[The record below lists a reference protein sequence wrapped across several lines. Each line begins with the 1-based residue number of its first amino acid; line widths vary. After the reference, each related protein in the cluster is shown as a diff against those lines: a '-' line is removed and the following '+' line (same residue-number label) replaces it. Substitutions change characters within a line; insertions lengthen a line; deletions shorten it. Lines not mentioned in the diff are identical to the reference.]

1 MKVHDCI
8 QGTRPWLD
16 LRAGVPTSSEFDRI
30 TSCHQIREAIKRI
43 EKGITDKPVKLLEGS
58 ETYMNELLA
67 ERMLREPQ
75 TKAVTMWMQRGSEHE
90 AEAVSY
96 YEMARGVDTDVVG
109 FCTNDEG
116 TIGASPD
123 RLVGEDGLLEI
134 KVPCPAIH
142 VGYLRSAEGA
152 GDDYRIQAMGQLWIT
167 GRQWVDIMSYNP
179 GMPEALVRFERD
191 EVFIGMLASAVTE
204 FSARLE
210 AHTAKFRELGW
221 IKDPEPEQIEDYDGH
236 GITDEDAAFVI
247 AQVEAECAERD
258 ALLAAIKKELS

>member
-1 MKVHDCI
+1 MKIHNVI
-8 QGTRPWLD
+8 QGTRAWLD
-16 LRAGVPTSSEFDRI
+16 LRAGIPTASEFGRI
-30 TSCHQIREAIKRI
+30 TSAHQIRQAI
-43 EKGITDKPVKLLEGS
+43 EKDAPVKLLAGS
-58 ETYMNELLA
+58 ETYMHELLA

-96 YEMARGVDTDVVG
+96 YEMARGVDTEVVG

-134 KVPCPAIH
+134 KVPSPAIH
-142 VGYLRSAEGA
+142 VGYLLNADGA
-152 GDDYRIQAMGQLWIT
+152 GDEYRVQAMGQLWIT

-191 EVFIGMLASAVTE
+191 EVFIGMLATAVSE
-204 FSARLE
+204 FSAKLD
-210 AHTAKFRELGW
+210 AHTARFLENGW
-221 IKDPEPEQIEDYDGH
+221 IKDPLPDQVDDGDYGGL
-236 GITDEDAAFVI
+236 GITEADFAAMV
-247 AQVEAECAERD
+247 AEVEARD
-258 ALLAAIKKELS
+258 ALRAELS

>member
-1 MKVHDCI
+1 MKIYNVI
-8 QGTRPWLD
+8 QGTLAWLD
-16 LRAGVPTSSEFDRI
+16 LRSGLPTASEFGRI
-30 TSCHQIREAIKRI
+30 TSVHQINLAIKS
-43 EKGITDKPVKLLEGS
+43 EKPVKLLDGS
-58 ETYMNELLA
+58 DTYMNELLA

-96 YEMARGVDTDVVG
+96 YEMARGVDTQVVG

-134 KVPCPAIH
+134 KVPSPAIH
-142 VGYLRSAEGA
+142 VGYLRNQEGA

-167 GRQWVDIMSYNP
+167 GRRWVDIMSYNP

-191 EVFIGMLASAVTE
+191 ETFISMMASAVTE
-204 FSARLE
+204 FAAKLDS
-210 AHTAKFRELGW
+210 HTRRFREMGW
-221 IKDPEPEQIEDYDGH
+221 IKDPEPEQVEDYGGM
-236 GITDEDAAFVI
+236 GITDEDMAAMV
-247 AQVEAECAERD
+247 AEVEERD
-258 ALLAAIKKELS
+258 RLRGELR

>member
-1 MKVHDCI
+1 MIVHNCI
-8 QGTRPWLD
+8 QGTREWLN
-16 LRAGVPTSSEFDRI
+16 LRAGIPTASEFGRI
-30 TSCHQIREAIKRI
+30 TSAHQIRVAI
-43 EKGITDKPVKLLEGS
+43 EKEKPVKLLEGS
-58 ETYMNELLA
+58 ETYLNELLA
-67 ERMLREPQ
+67 ERMLHEPQ

-96 YEMARGVDTDVVG
+96 YEMARGVDTEVVG

-134 KVPCPAIH
+134 KVPSPAIH
-142 VGYLRSAEGA
+142 VGYLRSADGA

-191 EVFIGMLASAVTE
+191 EVFIGMLAGAVTE
-204 FSARLE
+204 FTARLDAE
-210 AHTAKFRELGW
+210 TARFRELGW
-221 IKDPEPEQIEDYDGH
+221 IKYPEPEQIEDSDYGGL
-236 GITDEDAAFVI
+236 GISDEDMAAMV
-247 AQVEAECAERD
+247 AEVAERD
-258 ALLAAIKKELS
+258 ELLGKIRGELK

>member
-1 MKVHDCI
+1 MKIHNCV

-16 LRAGVPTSSEFDRI
+16 LRAGIPTASEFGRI
-30 TSCHQIREAIKRI
+30 TSAHQINKAIKD
-43 EKGITDKPVKLLEGS
+43 EKPVKLLEGA
-58 ETYMNELLA
+58 ETYLNELLA
-67 ERMLREPQ
+67 ERILREPQ

-96 YEMARGVDTDVVG
+96 YEMARGVDTEVVG

-116 TIGASPD
+116 NIGASPD

-134 KVPCPAIH
+134 KVPSPAIH
-142 VGYLRSAEGA
+142 VGYLRNAEGA

-191 EVFIGMLASAVTE
+191 EVFIAMLASAVME
-204 FSARLE
+204 FSQRLE
-210 AHTAKFRELGW
+210 SYTSTFRANGW
-221 IKDPEPEQIEDYDGH
+221 IKDPEPEPEDHGGF

-247 AQVEAECAERD
+247 AQVEAEFAARERGE
-258 ALLAAIKKELS
+258 LA